1 MELDYKAIAI
11 LSTYQVLLQLVKQ
24 NEMIKGLADEVI
36 EENKVIKQLLIELLK
51 ENQKLKTENKIFK
64 KLIN

>member
-1 MELDYKAIAI
+1 
-11 LSTYQVLLQLVKQ
+11 
-24 NEMIKGLADEVI
+24 MIKGLADEVI

-64 KLIN
+64 KAN

>member
-1 MELDYKAIAI
+1 ML
-11 LSTYQVLLQLVKQ
+11 
-24 NEMIKGLADEVI
+24 KGLADEVI

-64 KLIN
+64 KAN

>member
-1 MELDYKAIAI
+1 ML
-11 LSTYQVLLQLVKQ
+11 
-24 NEMIKGLADEVI
+24 KGLADEVI

>member
-1 MELDYKAIAI
+1 
-11 LSTYQVLLQLVKQ
+11 
-24 NEMIKGLADEVI
+24 MIKGLADEVI

>member
-1 MELDYKAIAI
+1 ML
-11 LSTYQVLLQLVKQ
+11 
-24 NEMIKGLADEVI
+24 KGLTDEVI

-64 KLIN
+64 KAN